1 MVYCDCYAIGY
12 GIFGRNTFLSFGK
25 NASPALRFPKGTKDC
40 VAANGVQRFSACGSA
55 VRLFI
60 FRRIKVMDDHLSLYG
75 TLSDAYDV
83 AREIADQLEN
93 EYMKGSLDAYKQ
105 EVLSGCYSVVDFFSN
120 LIAKL
125 GLEEEDEN
133 CEEAS
138 LEPNDYSA
146 AAE

>member
-1 MVYCDCYAIGY
+1 
-12 GIFGRNTFLSFGK
+12 
-25 NASPALRFPKGTKDC
+25 
-40 VAANGVQRFSACGSA
+40 
-55 VRLFI
+55 
-60 FRRIKVMDDHLSLYG
+60 MDDHLSLYG